1 MEILFGQLRPM
12 TIVKE
17 QASEPIINELPS
29 PYQPYRYS
37 HSERWQ
43 YHAPAF
49 RLLDPG
55 CCF

>member
-1 MEILFGQLRPM
+1 MEILFGQLRPT

-17 QASEPIINELPS
+17 QHGHHVVNELPS

-43 YHAPAF
+43 YHAPDF

-55 CCF
+55 CCQ